1 MLKKIKKHRLSL
13 LLLALVGMLSVY
25 YVLLPGEGDVP
36 PVSGIHDGNTR
47 HQDFAEARLEIID
60 ERNKEVAL
68 VEAKITQAT
77 VSISELEE
85 YLLEIET
92 ITKLTEKEVSL
103 ETMVVE
109 LGYEDSLVFL
119 SDNIVYITVLSDKF
133 SEAEYITINKLAK
146 AEFGKNVIVKVEI
159 E

>member
-47 HQDFAEARLEIID
+47 YQDFAEARLEIID

-119 SDNIVYITVLSDKF
+119 SNNIVYITVLSDKF

>member
-47 HQDFAEARLEIID
+47 YQDFAEARLEIID

-133 SEAEYITINKLAK
+133 SETEYITINKLAK